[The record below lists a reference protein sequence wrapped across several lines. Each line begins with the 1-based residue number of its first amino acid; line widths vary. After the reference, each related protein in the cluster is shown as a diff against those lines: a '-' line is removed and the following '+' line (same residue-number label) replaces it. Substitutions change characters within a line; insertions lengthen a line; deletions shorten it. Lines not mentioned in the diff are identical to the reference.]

1 MVIWYKN
8 SFLASLV
15 SILGSV
21 MALSS
26 IAMIME
32 GGENAGAGIAMM
44 VAGVAMI
51 IWGKKISK
59 NKAFKKWWKQIED
72 NNLEDAVKT
81 DLNTAITIYKKN
93 PTKRTI
99 QEIAKLNPQFAT
111 YITQNVA
118 KKK

>member
-1 MVIWYKN
+1 MIIWYKN

-15 SILGSV
+15 SIFGSV
-21 MALSS
+21 MALGGLVT
-26 IAMIME
+26 IVE
-32 GGENAGAGIAMM
+32 GEEFGGGIALI
-44 VAGVAMI
+44 VVGVAMVL
-51 IWGKKISK
+51 WGKKISK